1 MKAGASKTDITP
13 KIGVWLDG
21 IPRNKPSDS
30 ILSSLYA
37 RALYITN
44 GMTEIV
50 MVVCDVI
57 ALDEKDVDT
66 IKDTIEKQ
74 TGIPTDNIVIA
85 STHTHSGPSTLGIL
99 APKETEYV
107 KELPPKISQSVK
119 EAKESAINC
128 KIKVTYGYEPTISEY
143 RRLKDKNGK
152 IWMNWE
158 EYDKNSIVGP
168 AGPDDPEVG
177 IISITDEEGKTI
189 AIIFNHTGHPNT
201 LTGFDYAI
209 TSDYPGEACRLLEQE
224 LGGTAI
230 FFNGAQG
237 SSDIPGFND
246 RNPEGI
252 KKRGKILYQAVIDTL
267 NENKEPHV
275 FTNKLGILKVKTK
288 IPRREVSQEE
298 IERAKAIVNRTT
310 KKEKSLRDGVDEDI
324 YAKWLLDMLAE
335 NKDYYLLP
343 FTGIRIGDA
352 YIFAEPGELF
362 TEIGLRIKKYS
373 PFTYTFIMGLADGY
387 FGYIPTARAIQ
398 EGGYA
403 TRTGLHSKL
412 DNHAEDY
419 IIDTA
424 IRLGEE
430 LL

>member
-1 MKAGASKTDITP
+1 MKAGASKTEITP

-21 IPRNKPSDS
+21 IPRDKPSDS
-30 ILSSLYA
+30 ILSPLYA
-37 RALYITN
+37 RALYMIN
-44 GMTEIV
+44 GTAEVVI
-50 MVVCDVI
+50 VVCDVI
-57 ALDEKDVDT
+57 GLDEKDVETVKET
-66 IKDTIEKQ
+66 IQEK
-74 TGIPTDNIVIA
+74 TNISPESIVIA

-99 APKETEYV
+99 APKEVEYV
-107 KELPPKISQSVK
+107 KKLPSKIAQAVVD
-119 EAKESAINC
+119 AKESATEC

-143 RRLKDKNGK
+143 RRLKDKKGK

-158 EYDKNSIVGP
+158 EYDKNTIVGP
-168 AGPDDPEVG
+168 AGPYDPEVG
-177 IISITDEEGKTI
+177 VISIVDNEENSI
-189 AIIFNHTGHPNT
+189 AILFNHTGHPNT

-209 TSDYPGEACRLLEQE
+209 TSDYPGEACKLLEE
-224 LGGTAI
+224 HLRGTAI

-246 RNPEGI
+246 RNAEGI
-252 KKRGKILYQAVIDTL
+252 KKRGKILYQAVIDAL
-267 NENKEPHV
+267 NENKEKPT
-275 FTNKLGILKVKTK
+275 FTNKLGIVKTKIK
-288 IPRREVSQEE
+288 IPRREVSNDDVQ
-298 IERAKAIVNRTT
+298 RAKEIVQKAS

-324 YAKWLLDMLAE
+324 YAKWLLEMLAE
-335 NKDYYLLP
+335 EKEYYLLP

-387 FGYIPTARAIQ
+387 FGYIPTAKAIE

-412 DNHAEDY
+412 DKHAEDY
-419 IIDTA
+419 IINTA

-430 LL
+430 LI